1 MTTTATAL
9 TDDPSGPP
17 SDWMRRRRL
26 GQPLGRYVLG
36 TLLGMGGA
44 ASVYM
49 ARLDGPHGFERVVAI
64 KLVHE
69 HLMVDSEFVTM
80 FFDEANLACRLQHPN
95 IVHCYELCR
104 QSGSLYLAMEYLQG
118 QPLSRVYQRAQE
130 WRQPLQFSLVA
141 WIGARAAEALGYAHE
156 LRDDTGAA
164 LHIVHRDVSPDNL
177 FITYDGQVKLL
188 DFGIARAAGRR
199 SHTNL
204 GQLKGKFR
212 YMAPEYA
219 TGQEFDGSL
228 DVFALGATL
237 YEAATGVPAFGGDE
251 QVALRKIVSGQ
262 LTDPREIRPDFPA
275 ALWKVLQ
282 QSLSPRPQ
290 DRPHPTAQLSRA
302 LDAAAGLTQAQGRAL
317 LSSAMRRLFPDE
329 MGAEASDI
337 AELRRLHRQ
346 PDERTSQAHVVS
358 RVATAPSPRSR
369 PPLSSLGWLAGL
381 LLIGGTVA
389 LSIGRSPSPASSAA
403 SLPPPASSPAAPS
416 ADVEIGVQLSPEGLT
431 DSRITIGGVPVS
443 EREPH
448 RRVPRG
454 DQPIWIEA
462 RAPGYRSVSL
472 EVRPDRDRSLVL
484 TLSALPAP
492 PSPSAAPARVKAAP
506 PRAPAAAASG
516 VIRRYP
522 F

>member
-1 MTTTATAL
+1 MTTPASAL
-9 TDDPSGPP
+9 TEEPSGPP

-49 ARLDGPHGFERVVAI
+49 ARLDGPGGFERVVAV

-69 HLMVDSEFVTM
+69 HLMADAEFVTM

-104 QSGSLYLAMEYLQG
+104 ENGALYLAMEYLQG

-130 WRQPLQFSLVA
+130 WRQPLAFSLVA

-156 LRDDTGAA
+156 LRDDSGAP

-219 TGQEFDGSL
+219 TGREFDGAL

-237 YEAATGVPAFGGDE
+237 YEAATGVPAFSGDE
-251 QVALRKIVSGQ
+251 QVALRKIVSGE
-262 LTDPREIRPDFPA
+262 LGDPREIRADFPA
-275 ALWKVLQ
+275 GLWKVLEQ
-282 QSLSPRPQ
+282 ALAPRPE
-290 DRPHPTAQLSRA
+290 DRPHPPAHLARA
-302 LDAAAGLTQAQGRAL
+302 LDAAAGLTQAQGRAV

-337 AELRRLHRQ
+337 AELRRLSRH
-346 PDERTSQAHVVS
+346 PDEPTSQAHVVS
-358 RVATAPSPRSR
+358 RVQREPIAPSRA
-369 PPLSSLGWLAGL
+369 PLSSLGWLAGVL
-381 LLIGGTVA
+381 VVGAAV
-389 LSIGRSPSPASSAA
+389 AA
-403 SLPPPASSPAAPS
+403 SIAGHPSAPVTPQPPQTTAPALPLA
-416 ADVEIGVQLSPEGLT
+416 ADVEFAVELRPPGLSGASL
-431 DSRITIGGVPVS
+431 TIGGVPVAAA
-443 EREPH
+443 EPKH
-448 RRVPRG
+448 RVARG
-454 DQPIWIEA
+454 DQPVAVEVT
-462 RAPGYRSVSL
+462 APGFASL
-472 EVRPDRDRSLVL
+472 RLDVVPDRDRALVL
-484 TLSALPAP
+484 RLSPLTTSADASASP
-492 PSPSAAPARVKAAP
+492 PRSR
-506 PRAPAAAASG
+506 PRAPSAPSG

>member
-1 MTTTATAL
+1 MTTSANAL
-9 TDDPSGPP
+9 TEEPSGPP

-49 ARLDGPHGFERVVAI
+49 ARLDGPQGFERVVAI

-69 HLMVDSEFVTM
+69 HLMADAEFVTM

-95 IVHCYELCR
+95 IAHCFELCR
-104 QSGSLYLAMEYLQG
+104 EDGALYLAMEYLQG

-130 WRQPLQFSLVA
+130 WRQPLAFSLVA

-156 LRDDTGAA
+156 LHDDAGAA

-219 TGQEFDGSL
+219 TGQEFDGAL

-237 YEAATGVPAFGGDE
+237 YEAATGVPAFSGDE

-262 LTDPREIRPDFPA
+262 LADPREIRPDFPA
-275 ALWKVLQ
+275 GLWKVLQ
-282 QSLSPRPQ
+282 QALSPRPEQ
-290 DRPHPTAQLSRA
+290 RPHPPAHLARA
-302 LDAAAGLTQAQGRAL
+302 LDGAAGLTQAQGRAL

-329 MGAEASDI
+329 MGAESSEI
-337 AELRRLHRQ
+337 AELRRLSRN
-346 PDERTSQAHVVS
+346 PEEPTSQAHVVS
-358 RVATAPSPRSR
+358 RVQPEPRERSR
-369 PPLSSLGWLAGL
+369 SPFSSLAWAAGL
-381 LLIGGTVA
+381 LVVGATVT
-389 LSIGRSPSPASSAA
+389 LSIGRPESTPPLASRAPQPAVPPSPLAPPAAEVDLSVQLIPAGLGGA
-403 SLPPPASSPAAPS
+403 SL
-416 ADVEIGVQLSPEGLT
+416 
-431 DSRITIGGVPVS
+431 TIGGVPVTGS
-443 EREPH
+443 EPH

-454 DQPIWIEA
+454 EQPIAVEA
-462 RAPGYRSVSL
+462 QAPGFRSLRV
-472 EVRPDRDRSLVL
+472 EVVPDRDRSVAL
-484 TLSALPAP
+484 TLSPLPTSAP
-492 PSPSAAPARVKAAP
+492 PAKGKPPARTP
-506 PRAPAAAASG
+506 PAAASG

-522 F
+522 V